1 MAKITDFNLVFEPNI
16 NNVNIKDIEVNIYK
30 NIHYISIR
38 VKKTGKKFIYC
49 ENYVRNHYKF
59 ADDMDYSRIKHIDDI
74 TNGKHKQVRVYFKE
88 NYYNLYQMK
97 YNVYYDIMLCRG

>member
-1 MAKITDFNLVFEPNI
+1 MYPWEYEQLLKICSD
-16 NNVNIKDIEVNIYK
+16 NIYK

-74 TNGKHKQVRVYFKE
+74 NNGKLKQVRVYFKE

-97 YNVYYDIMLCRG
+97 YNVYYDILLCRG